1 MGEEPEPPRARSRD
15 DKEVTEVK
23 IGKLS
28 LGGRT
33 KGMLGGNREECTTG
47 SLAVGTLMLL
57 GWVLLET
64 GLSSSSS
71 SSAFHMDSDSLKY

>member
-15 DKEVTEVK
+15 DKEATEVK

-33 KGMLGGNREECTTG
+33 KGMLGGNRTRR
-47 SLAVGTLMLL
+47 MHHRKF
-57 GWVLLET
+57 
-64 GLSSSSS
+64 SSGDFNASGMGPIGDRVK
-71 SSAFHMDSDSLKY
+71 FF

>member
-1 MGEEPEPPRARSRD
+1 
-15 DKEVTEVK
+15 
-23 IGKLS
+23 
-28 LGGRT
+28 
-33 KGMLGGNREECTTG
+33 MLGGNREECTTG

-71 SSAFHMDSDSLKY
+71 SSAFHMDSDSLKYQVLKCQVMGGGEKREERERGSETS